1 MKASVAVGLGLIVSL
16 SGARGALSTYNGNGS
31 TSFGGAVGTGSLTL
45 TDNGTTLSGTF
56 TRGTGGNGTF
66 TDYLVIYIDSTLG
79 GYSTT
84 SGFTDY
90 GSGLRKA
97 VSGEDTPGNTRA
109 TAQFANGFSADY
121 AIALHPK
128 SPGDP
133 GSLFQLVNNGTY
145 TLVSSVNISP
155 TGTSTSSAYTFSF
168 SLGDIGVTGGQGAS
182 IKFESSY
189 IGIGN
194 NNDAVIRSLESFES
208 LAYDPDNPD
217 RVIFSTLDT
226 YITAVPETTQS
237 ALAVFGGIVIGS
249 ELLRQARRW
258 IRAEGFANR

>member
-1 MKASVAVGLGLIVSL
+1 MKTLLAVGLGLFVSL
-16 SGARGALSTYNGNGS
+16 NGAEGALYNGNGS

-45 TDNGTTLSGTF
+45 SDNGTTVSGTF
-56 TRGTGGNGTF
+56 TRGTGGGGSF
-66 TDYLVIYIDSTLG
+66 TDFLVIYIDSKSG
-79 GYSTT
+79 GFSTT

-90 GSGLRKA
+90 GSLLRKA
-97 VSGEDTPGNTRA
+97 VSGADGVNTRA
-109 TAQFANGFSADY
+109 LADFASGFSADY
-121 AIALHPK
+121 AIALRPFK
-128 SPGDP
+128 ASDP

-155 TGTSTSSAYTFSF
+155 AGTSTSSAYTFSF
-168 SLGDIGVTGGQGAS
+168 SLSDIGVTGGQGAS
-182 IKFESSY
+182 IKFESTY

-249 ELLRQARRW
+249 GFLRQARRW
-258 IRAEGFANR
+258 IRAENFANR

>member
-16 SGARGALSTYNGNGS
+16 NGARGALYNGNGS

-45 TDNGTTLSGTF
+45 TDNGTTVSATF
-56 TRGTGGNGTF
+56 SRGTGGNGTF

-97 VSGEDTPGNTRA
+97 VSGEDAPGNTRA

-133 GSLFQLVNNGTY
+133 GSLFQLVSGGSHI
-145 TLVSSVNISP
+145 LVSSVNINP
-155 TGTSTSSAYTFSF
+155 PDTTTSSSYTFSF
-168 SLGDIGVTGGQGAS
+168 NLNDIGLIGVQGAS

-189 IGIGN
+189 ISVLQNGGG
-194 NNDAVIRSLESFES
+194 VLRSLESFEAVAQDES
-208 LAYDPDNPD
+208 DPD
-217 RVIFSTLDT
+217 RVIFSTVDT
-226 YITAVPETTQS
+226 YVTAVPETTLP
-237 ALAVFGGIVIGS
+237 ALAIFGGIAVGIGT
-249 ELLRQARRW
+249 LGRARR
-258 IRAEGFANR
+258 RVRGHGRRSR